1 MTSSSTAAPAGAEQS
16 DRPPA
21 EPARRPDA
29 LTVVPARNPWRWV
42 GTALVAVVLVG
53 IGWSLFTNPRWQW
66 DVVAEW
72 LTAESVINALGNTLL
87 LTAIAAVGGFVLG
100 FFLAL
105 MRMSSS
111 GLLSSVAWF
120 YIWIFRSVPLLVQLL
135 LWYNVGYLYEVISV
149 GIPGTDVMFFQAP
162 TTDIV
167 NKFGAAV
174 LGLTLHQA
182 AYSAEIIR
190 GGILAV
196 DQGQQEA
203 AASLGIPRWR
213 RSTHIVLP
221 QALRS
226 ILPPAFNEIISL
238 VKGTSVVY
246 VLAYNELF
254 YTIQVIYARTNEVI
268 PMLLVAT
275 LWYVIITTVLNI
287 IQYYVERHFA
297 RGAVRT
303 LPPTPLQRLRSR
315 IGGAR

>member
-53 IGWSLFTNPRWQW
+53 IGWSLLTNPRWQW

-120 YIWIFRSVPLLVQLL
+120 YIWIFRSVPLLVQ
-135 LWYNVGYLYEVISV
+135 YVI
-149 GIPGTDVMFFQAP
+149 Q
-162 TTDIV
+162 
-167 NKFGAAV
+167 GAA
-174 LGLTLHQA
+174 
-182 AYSAEIIR
+182 
-190 GGILAV
+190 
-196 DQGQQEA
+196 
-203 AASLGIPRWR
+203 
-213 RSTHIVLP
+213 
-221 QALRS
+221 
-226 ILPPAFNEIISL
+226 
-238 VKGTSVVY
+238 SVESRFGFDY
-246 VLAYNELF
+246 VRC
-254 YTIQVIYARTNEVI
+254 V
-268 PMLLVAT
+268 
-275 LWYVIITTVLNI
+275 
-287 IQYYVERHFA
+287 
-297 RGAVRT
+297 GAGR
-303 LPPTPLQRLRSR
+303 
-315 IGGAR
+315 AW